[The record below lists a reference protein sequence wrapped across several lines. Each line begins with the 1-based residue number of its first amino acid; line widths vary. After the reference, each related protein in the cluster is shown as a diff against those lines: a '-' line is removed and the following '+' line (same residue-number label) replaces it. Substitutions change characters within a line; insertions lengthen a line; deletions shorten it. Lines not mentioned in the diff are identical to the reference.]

1 MLYNL
6 ESYDRYNISRFS
18 LTRQELDVA
27 EADGETSVYD
37 AIRNGN
43 AESVTPENAAVSWF
57 SAEVKLTSTYKFRQ
71 HF

>member
-57 SAEVKLTSTYKFRQ
+57 PAEVKLTSTYKFRQ